1 MMTRFLAA
9 ILVPWIIGLLLSAC
23 DADKLGKLRPGVTTA
38 EEVRKIMG
46 RPDLEWRDP
55 DGSRVWEYPRTP
67 EGVVNYMVVIG
78 PNDLLREVQQVLTED
93 NFRQVTAGMSKDEVR
108 RLLGRPAHQR
118 YFPMKS
124 ETVWDWKTRTE
135 PGMDWFFN
143 VHFDQAGAVTRT
155 STNFEPRG

>member
-1 MMTRFLAA
+1 MMTKLLAA
-9 ILVPWIIGLLLSAC
+9 LLVPAAFALVLGAC

-38 EEVRKIMG
+38 DEVRNIMG

-67 EGVVNYMVVIG
+67 EGIVNYMVVIG
-78 PNDLLREVQQVLTED
+78 PNNVLREVQQVLTED
-93 NFRQVTAGMSKDEVR
+93 NFRQVVPGMSRDEVR

-118 YFPMKS
+118 FFPMKG
-124 ETVWDWKTRTE
+124 ETVWDWKTKTE

-143 VHFDQAGAVTRT
+143 VHFNQDGLVSRT